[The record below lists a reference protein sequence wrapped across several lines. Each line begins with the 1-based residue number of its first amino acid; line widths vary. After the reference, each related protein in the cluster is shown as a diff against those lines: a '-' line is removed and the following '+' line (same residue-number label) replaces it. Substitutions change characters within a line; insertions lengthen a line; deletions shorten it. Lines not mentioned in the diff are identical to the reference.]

1 MDKVWLGHSK
11 RIPITAFVATHK
23 MSVQEHVSSD
33 SENLAE
39 QAGNEEEED
48 EEMSLPPC
56 QFCQEQASYDP
67 REGKIRATILWI
79 FDSSMRRESESC
91 SCETSTTEGARALIA
106 PSRCFLPISC
116 PSLPGKASI
125 AELFW
130 TLYLTL

>member
-1 MDKVWLGHSK
+1 
-11 RIPITAFVATHK
+11 

-33 SENLAE
+33 SENLAQ
-39 QAGNEEEED
+39 QAGNEEEEGD

-91 SCETSTTEGARALIA
+91 SCETRALIA